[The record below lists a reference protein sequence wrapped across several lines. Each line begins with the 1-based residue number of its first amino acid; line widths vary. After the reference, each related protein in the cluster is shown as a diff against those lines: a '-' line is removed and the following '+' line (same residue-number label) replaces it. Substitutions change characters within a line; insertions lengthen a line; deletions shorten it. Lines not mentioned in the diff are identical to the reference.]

1 MPRSAKGGR
10 ARSGKRSSRMAI
22 SSRMRKLLAEEQRV
36 ETDLRFWLIH
46 ALHWHALLLAVIGVL
61 VVGVTCFGP
70 GLHGVSASI
79 HR

>member
-1 MPRSAKGGR
+1 MPRSKKVGR
-10 ARSGKRSSRMAI
+10 SRVAERSSRVMI

-36 ETDLRFWLIH
+36 ETDLRYWLIH
-46 ALHWHALLLAVIGVL
+46 ALHWHALLLAVIGIL

-70 GLHGVSASI
+70 GLQGVSASI